1 MTDQVDEL
9 KNIFSDFKIL
19 AAKVK
24 DDNRIKRKNLIKQKN
39 YQKYVKKYIKNY
51 ILNMK
56 ISEKNMIIWYHNII
70 GQERKTN

>member
-19 AAKVK
+19 AAKVN

-39 YQKYVKKYIKNY
+39 Y
-51 ILNMK
+51 
-56 ISEKNMIIWYHNII
+56 
-70 GQERKTN
+70 